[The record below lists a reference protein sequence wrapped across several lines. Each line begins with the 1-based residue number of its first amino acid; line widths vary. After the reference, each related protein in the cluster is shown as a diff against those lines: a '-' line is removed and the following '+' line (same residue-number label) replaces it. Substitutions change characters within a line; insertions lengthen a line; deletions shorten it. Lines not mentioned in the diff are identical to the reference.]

1 MREKR
6 KRKKER
12 EKKKMAALAVM
23 AGATLATSIVDGLFN
38 IGKGR
43 DGRQRRRR
51 SLFSK
56 GK

>member
-1 MREKR
+1 
-6 KRKKER
+6 
-12 EKKKMAALAVM
+12 MAALAVM